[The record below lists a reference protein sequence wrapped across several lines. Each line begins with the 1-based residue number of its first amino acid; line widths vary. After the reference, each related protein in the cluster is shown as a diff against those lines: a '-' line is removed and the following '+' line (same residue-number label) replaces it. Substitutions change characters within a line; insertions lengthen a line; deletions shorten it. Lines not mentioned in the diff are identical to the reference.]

1 MHEEALDNHAV
12 RCPYCDT
19 AFELQVDASQ
29 GSHETWE
36 DCPRCCAPIQL
47 RIEVSPVSGE
57 LESLSL
63 GRDDDVL

>member
-1 MHEEALDNHAV
+1 MNEEQLESREVH
-12 RCPYCDT
+12 CPYCDT
-19 AFELQVDASQ
+19 PFDLLVDLSQ
-29 GSHETWE
+29 GSLATWE

-57 LESLSL
+57 LDSLAL